1 MSSIKKS
8 NSKNFKTNCI
18 KEMVTMLGS
27 LKNKIKNDED
37 LTDKEV
43 EDAKTIF
50 IDNLN
55 KIVELNSENLKTH
68 SAYDE
73 EY

>member
-43 EDAKTIF
+43 EDAQTIF
-50 IDNLN
+50 IDNLK
-55 KIVELNSENLKTH
+55 KIVELNSESSKTN